1 MYDKILSIKL
11 KYRVMINEEDIIM
24 KVKVNGEVKEIKD
37 AVTITEILKIEN
49 VEMPDMVSVQLNGE
63 FAERDKFDT
72 TVIKDNDE
80 IEFLYF
86 MGGGSIGF

>member
-1 MYDKILSIKL
+1 MKI
-11 KYRVMINEEDIIM
+11 
-24 KVKVNGEVKEIKD
+24 KVNGEVKKIKD
-37 AVTITEILKIEN
+37 LVTITEVLKIEN

-63 FAERDKFDT
+63 FAERDRFDK
-72 TVIKDNDE
+72 TVIKENDE

>member
-1 MYDKILSIKL
+1 
-11 KYRVMINEEDIIM
+11 M
-24 KVKVNGEVKEIKD
+24 KVKVNGEFKEIKD
-37 AVTITEILKIEN
+37 AVTITEILKIED